1 MDMGYCGKLYMVRE
15 SVPSAE
21 RARVSKKRTL
31 GNCWFTQL
39 YLLLWKQMQIKGCP
53 TCATSVTQLTPA
65 TCIRIIQE
73 QRLRLPVF
81 ILQIVSTHELEETD
95 NVKHWVT
102 SKKKTLVLTNIN
114 QCQQGCQLILWP
126 TLIKGC
132 FINYNLN
139 QKLVSLTDVIL
150 HLSNMPESMFFFCF

>member
-21 RARVSKKRTL
+21 RARVSKKEL
-31 GNCWFTQL
+31 WEIVDLPSFTCCCENKCRL
-39 YLLLWKQMQIKGCP
+39 K
-53 TCATSVTQLTPA
+53 
-65 TCIRIIQE
+65 

-126 TLIKGC
+126 TFIMGC
-132 FINYNLN
+132 FINYNWN
-139 QKLVSLTDVIL
+139 QKLVSLTYVVL
-150 HLSNMPESMFFFCF
+150 HLSNLPK